1 MASQRTV
8 NLNALT
14 ELGSPSAFI
23 DVSPNAKAKLAGKA
37 EVEERVC
44 GCLRFCWHV
53 VYDPNAG
60 DATNRRKY
68 LRAALAEFASLDDA
82 AQFDLGSAAPK
93 MLSLDDPAIHVVRL
107 LRHANVHLAAS
118 TLHGSQTPAIWQGPD
133 GEQEFDYPLY
143 VVPDIDAGIR
153 SVRDA
158 GKYSVSDLSAMIAWI
173 DREQKKWGIQ
183 NVVIRAAERFLDRLP

>member
-1 MASQRTV
+1 MVSQRKV
-8 NLNALT
+8 NLN
-14 ELGSPSAFI
+14 ELYELEAPSAFI
-23 DVSPNAKAKLAGKA
+23 DVSPNAKAKLAGKP
-37 EVEERVC
+37 EVEERVY

-53 VYDPNAG
+53 AYDPNAG

-118 TLHGSQTPAIWQGPD
+118 TLQGLHTPAIWQGPD
-133 GEQEFDYPLY
+133 GEQKFDYPLY

-153 SVRDA
+153 GVRDA
-158 GKYSVSDLSAMIAWI
+158 GKYGASDLSAMITWI
-173 DREQKKWGIQ
+173 DREQKQWGIQ